1 MQKKIGLLLGFMLI
15 AVAIWGLWTGDSALA
30 DAQDIAF
37 ATHDNSTWQD
47 TLNGTYY
54 PGASAYGV
62 VLAHG
67 FSGSETMM
75 RPLAVAFAQAGIHV
89 LTFNFSGHGDSDG
102 SLTLDNAQQDRIAQQ
117 MKVAMDTLQT
127 RANIPHENMVLVGH
141 SMGARAILHMT
152 TLYPQPSIS
161 GIVLLGAQVNLATN
175 TQSEFFTG
183 TSDTS
188 QAWVQGL
195 NEQNPST
202 NLHLISGA
210 WDDILT
216 PPNARLLLQTLLSD
230 SADTIRSDTVAFGDI
245 GQKNYRALTI
255 VPNQIHN
262 YEIYDPT
269 IIKATYES
277 ALRFMWLN
285 PTQYPLTNEA
295 DMRPLWWL
303 MGVSGAFGALFGTLA
318 LLPAVTF
325 NSTSQQI
332 THTRRFLRE
341 KILLWLLVLPLLA
354 GFIFLTFLIPLPKP
368 LFTLLYSGFI
378 GTYGV
383 LLWLLYRTG
392 WMPAT
397 SGYLKDDLTYFSSD
411 KNKSPLM
418 SIRWIE
424 ERYWVVLVGI
434 FVLALT
440 AMFAMTGWFSPPL
453 TPVRLVWLGL
463 FTLVTAVG
471 FWVGHYESA
480 LLAQAN
486 ASRLTRVLHVLIGLL
501 PFFAYAMLLGAL
513 GSLSGFVGAINGL
526 AILLGVVLLGECLLR
541 LRQNVVWVSCL
552 QALVLFWL
560 VLPQSALFG
569 L

>member
-1 MQKKIGLLLGFMLI
+1 MQKKWGLLCGFMLM

-37 ATHDNSTWQD
+37 STLDDSTWQG

-54 PGASAYGV
+54 PGASAHGV

-75 RPLAVAFAQAGIHV
+75 RPLALAFAQAGIHV

-102 SLTLDNAQQDRIAQQ
+102 GLTLDNAQQDFMAQQ
-117 MKVAMDTLQT
+117 VLAATRTLQT
-127 RANIPHENMVLVGH
+127 RANLLDKNIVLIGH
-141 SMGARAILHMT
+141 SMGARAILQMT
-152 TLYPQPSIS
+152 TMYPKPSIA
-161 GIVLLGAQVNLATN
+161 GVVLLGAQVNLATN

-188 QAWVQGL
+188 QEWVQGL
-195 NEQNPST
+195 DDTNPPT
-202 NLHLISGA
+202 NIHLISGA

-230 SADTIRSDTVAFGDI
+230 SADSITSDEVAYGDI
-245 GQKNYRALTI
+245 GQNSYRALTI

-269 IIKATYES
+269 IIKLTYES

-285 PTQYPLTNEA
+285 PTLYPLTNEA
-295 DMRPLWWL
+295 EMRPVWWL
-303 MGVSGAFGALFGTLA
+303 TGVSGAFVALFGALA
-318 LLPAVTF
+318 FLPVVTF
-325 NSTSQQI
+325 NSVSQNI
-332 THTRRFLRE
+332 TNMRRFLRE
-341 KILLWLLVLPLLA
+341 KVLLWLLVMLVFSGFMLLV
-354 GFIFLTFLIPLPKP
+354 FLIPLPKP
-368 LFTLLYSGFI
+368 LFTVLYSGFI

-397 SGYLKDDLTYFSSD
+397 TGYLKDDLTYFSSD

-418 SIRWIE
+418 SIHWIE

-434 FVLALT
+434 FVLAIT
-440 AMFAMTGWFSPPL
+440 AVFATTGWFAPPL
-453 TPVRLVWLGL
+453 TPIRLVWVGL
-463 FTLVTAVG
+463 FTVFTAVG

-486 ASRLTRVLHVLIGLL
+486 ASRLSRVLQVLIGLL
-501 PFFAYAMLLGAL
+501 PFFAYAILLGAL
-513 GSLSGFVGAINGL
+513 GSLSGFVGAVNGL
-526 AILLGVVLLGECLLR
+526 VILAGVVLLGECLLR
-541 LRQNVVWVSCL
+541 LRQNVVWVACL

-560 VLPQSALFG
+560 VLPQSALFS